1 MRPAN
6 RIEKSTEILLWVYGV
21 GLAGM
26 LLPFSRELFITRT
39 PLNGIFAALFLFY
52 GRWPARRVLLTGLA
66 VFVASFLVEAAG
78 VNTGKIFGYYSYGSA
93 LGPKLWNTPLIIG
106 LNWFVLIY
114 CTNVISRQLWDL
126 LTDRY
131 IGRRTAAVH
140 SGSAVSADAA
150 LNTNHY
156 ESPDATLESD
166 SNEMA
171 DAVPGAGTATSQ
183 DAALDT
189 NAYESPDAA
198 LGAGTATRSHLVWKS
213 VFIIITASLLMVLYD
228 LFLEPAA
235 MRLDMWS
242 WEGGRIPF
250 SNYAAW
256 FLLSVLF
263 HTLVRITG
271 EEKINSRALPL
282 FAVQIGFFA
291 VMDIFYLL

>member
-1 MRPAN
+1 MRPGN

-26 LLPFSRELFITRT
+26 LLPFSREIFITIT
-39 PLNGIFAALFLFY
+39 PLNLIFAALFLFY

-93 LGPKLWNTPLIIG
+93 LGPKLWNTPVIIG

-131 IGRRTAAVH
+131 RGRRTAAVQT
-140 SGSAVSADAA
+140 GS
-150 LNTNHY
+150 
-156 ESPDATLESD
+156 
-166 SNEMA
+166 
-171 DAVPGAGTATSQ
+171 ATSQ
-183 DAALDT
+183 DAVLDT

-213 VFIIITASLLMVLYD
+213 VFVIITASLLMVLYD

-256 FLLSVLF
+256 FLLSLLF

>member
-1 MRPAN
+1 MRPASH
-6 RIEKSTEILLWVYGV
+6 IEKSTEILLWVYGV

-26 LLPFSRELFITRT
+26 LLPFSRELFITIT
-39 PLNGIFAALFLFY
+39 PLNLLFAALFLFY
-52 GRWPARRVLLTGLA
+52 GRWPARRVIVTGLA

-78 VNTGKIFGYYSYGSA
+78 VNTGKIFGSYSYGSA
-93 LGPKLWNTPLIIG
+93 LGPKLWNTPVIIG

-126 LTDRY
+126 LRKK
-131 IGRRTAAVH
+131 IA
-140 SGSAVSADAA
+140 
-150 LNTNHY
+150 
-156 ESPDATLESD
+156 
-166 SNEMA
+166 
-171 DAVPGAGTATSQ
+171 
-183 DAALDT
+183 
-189 NAYESPDAA
+189 NA
-198 LGAGTATRSHLVWKS
+198 WKS
-213 VFIIITASLLMVLYD
+213 VFIIITGSLMMVLYD

-271 EEKINSRALPL
+271 EEKINSRAMPL

-291 VMDIFYLL
+291 VIDIFYLL